1 MGFLSTIDRH
11 VIALIVGTLMLLG
24 SFATIRSGTA
34 SKFDHDF
41 DFALIL
47 LIAGVVTLGLGLG
60 WIDMSRIKSLWP
72 GFIT

>member
-1 MGFLSTIDRH
+1 LGFLSTIDRH

-41 DFALIL
+41 ALIL
-47 LIAGVVTLGLGLG
+47 LIAGVVTLGFGLG
-60 WIDMSRIKSLWP
+60 WIDVSRIKSLWP